1 LTIDRTEQ
9 DEVSAEAPTDRVRAG
24 RIRLRPTRR
33 PRRQKRRSAAVRV
46 LRVLALALLLVASIV
61 GALLWRL
68 QSGPVSADALTDRVA
83 QALEARFGDGFD
95 VQIRH
100 SQIEWPQEGPRL
112 SVTGVTVRDAQGNL
126 VVAAPQADISFD
138 PAGLAFGQF
147 MPRDISFVGPA
158 VALTIAPDGVV
169 SVSATGEDEQRTS
182 APAGDG
188 GPPAAPAGPAP
199 APGSAF
205 GPAALLDPLLT
216 RAGPL
221 AVLERAGI
229 RDGRLRV
236 NDLRRGRTVT
246 YDRLSLQ
253 FSRPNAE
260 ETRLRVS
267 ARGPVGSWSFQA
279 DVAGRPGE
287 RRELRVD
294 VRNVSVAEFI
304 GFSDPGT
311 VPATTDMPINGDFAL
326 SLAPDNAIT
335 ALTGRITGGSAIV
348 MFEHPDAEP
357 VFVDSMQGEFGWD
370 AAAHA
375 VTVTSLQLAAG
386 DTQWR
391 LRGRVGVPQVD
402 GAFWTVDLASDGS
415 ALAGDGPQDKPVQ
428 IDRLTLRARLP
439 IGMTGVQVD
448 TFEVAGPEVALA
460 MTAVLG
466 RVGDVDG
473 LRLGLTAGRMPV
485 RNVLAFW
492 PSIIASDVRTWLIDT
507 VQGGTV
513 EAFSLASSLTP
524 AGIADAF
531 AERPLPDEAV
541 RLDVRV
547 VGGSMRPGKGMP
559 LIEDITAQAT
569 VTGRTARVNASRGT
583 IGAAG
588 RGIALSNVVV
598 TVDDT
603 AAKPPVLQ
611 IESGV
616 AGSAET
622 AFEALRAPAIRPF
635 SSLPTDVTGVRGQV
649 DARVQI
655 RLPLL
660 PVPKPSDVVVQ
671 LTGQATGITADGL
684 LGREKLEGGAF
695 TFSQGKGGLQVK
707 GEGRLSGSPATF
719 ELRQATAG
727 GATDAT
733 ATLTLDDAG
742 RARRGLKLPGQI
754 TGPIDVRVS
763 VADASGP
770 KPVTKVEA
778 DLAKAAISD
787 VIPGWTKP
795 AGRPA
800 RLGFRLEQDA
810 EQTTLDD
817 LVLDAAGGVQ
827 VKGTVRLGADGML
840 QSARL
845 SSLRLSPGDD
855 IRIDAER
862 QGGVLKQVVRAT
874 QIDARPLLRAAMA
887 PGGSQIGSPGDMEL
901 DLKAQTI
908 VGENNEKLSAVDLK
922 LAIKGG
928 DIRDLRM
935 AGRFGNSPVSA
946 QPVRAEGGAPGFVI
960 ESGDAGSF
968 LRFFEIYRRMI
979 GGTLILQLYG
989 SPPQMTGE
997 IIANSFTLANEP
1009 ALARVAP
1016 GDPEKGNGVAFT
1028 KLRAGFNIGG
1038 GRLDIR
1044 DGTMWGAAVGGTLE
1058 GVLDFNRDRVD
1069 LSGTFVPAYGIN
1081 NALNRVPIVGT
1092 LLGGG
1097 QNEGLFAVNFRIT
1110 GRVTQP
1116 AVSINPLSAVAPGVL
1131 RKFFGVFGPGV
1142 SVGGGAGSAP
1152 PAQQQPAPASPP
1164 EQR

>member
-1 LTIDRTEQ
+1 M
-9 DEVSAEAPTDRVRAG
+9 
-24 RIRLRPTRR
+24 
-33 PRRQKRRSAAVRV
+33 
-46 LRVLALALLLVASIV
+46 RVLALALLLVASIV
-61 GALLWRL
+61 GAMLWRL
-68 QSGPVSADALTDRVA
+68 QSGPVTVDALTDRVS
-83 QALEARFGDGFD
+83 QALEARFGEGFD

-100 SQIEWPQEGPRL
+100 SQIEWPQDGPRL

-126 VVAAPQADISFD
+126 VVVAPEAEISFD
-138 PAGLAFGQF
+138 PMSLAFGEF
-147 MPRDISFVGPA
+147 KPRDISFVGPA
-158 VALTIAPDGVV
+158 VALTIAPDGAV
-169 SVSATGEDEQRTS
+169 SVSATGEEDPR
-182 APAGDG
+182 PAET
-188 GPPAAPAGPAP
+188 AAPGAAPPEPAP
-199 APGSAF
+199 TPDSAF

-246 YDRLSLQ
+246 YDRLFLQ
-253 FSRPNAE
+253 FSRPTAE

-267 ARGPVGSWSFQA
+267 ARGPIGSWSFQA
-279 DVAGRPGE
+279 DVTGNPGE
-287 RRELRVD
+287 RRDLRVD

-311 VPATTDMPINGDFAL
+311 VPATTDMPISGEFSL

-335 ALTGRITGGSAIV
+335 ALSGRITGGSAIV
-348 MFEHPDAEP
+348 MFDHPDAEP
-357 VFVDSMQGEFGWD
+357 VFIDSMQGDFGWD

-375 VTVTSLQLAAG
+375 VTVKSLHLAAG

-391 LRGRVGVPQVD
+391 LRGQVGVPQVD
-402 GAFWTVDLASDGS
+402 GAFWTVDLASDDS
-415 ALAGDGPQDKPVQ
+415 ALAGDGPQDRPVQ
-428 IDRLTLRARLP
+428 IDRLTLQARLP

-448 TFEVAGPEVALA
+448 RFEVAGPDAAIA
-460 MTAVLG
+460 MTAVFG
-466 RVGDVDG
+466 RVGEVDG

-492 PSIIASDVRTWLIDT
+492 PSIIASDVRTWLIES
-507 VQGGTV
+507 VQGGTI
-513 EAFSLASSLTP
+513 ETFSLATSLTP
-524 AGIADAF
+524 AAIADAF
-531 AERPLPDEAV
+531 AERPLPDDSV

-547 VGGSMRPGKGMP
+547 VDGALRPGKGMP
-559 LIEDITAQAT
+559 LIEDIAAHAI
-569 VTGRTARVNASRGT
+569 VTGRTTRVTASRGT
-583 IGAAG
+583 IGPAG
-588 RGIALSNVVV
+588 RGIALSNVVA

-603 AAKPPVLQ
+603 AAKPPVLHL
-611 IESGV
+611 ETTVSGG
-616 AGSAET
+616 ADT
-622 AFEALRAPAIRPF
+622 AFEVLRSPAIRPF
-635 SSLPTDVTGVRGQV
+635 AALPTDVSGVRGQV
-649 DARVQI
+649 EAKLKI
-655 RLPLL
+655 GLPLL
-660 PVPKPSDVVVQ
+660 PVPRPSDVLVQ
-671 LTGQATGITADGL
+671 LSGQATGISADGL
-684 LGREKLEGGAF
+684 FGREKLEAGVL

-707 GEGRLSGSPATF
+707 GEGRISGSPATF
-719 ELRQATAG
+719 ELRQAAAG
-727 GATDAT
+727 GVTDAT
-733 ATLTLDDAG
+733 ASLTLDEAG
-742 RARRGLKLPGQI
+742 RARRGLKLPGQVA
-754 TGPIDVRVS
+754 GPVDVRVS
-763 VADASGP
+763 VADVTGAN
-770 KPVTKVEA
+770 PVTKIEA
-778 DLAKAAISD
+778 DLAKATISD

-795 AGRPA
+795 AGRPGK
-800 RLGFRLEQDA
+800 LSFRLEQDA

-817 LVLDAAGGVQ
+817 LLLDAAGGVQ
-827 VKGTVRLGADGML
+827 VKGTIRIGADGAL

-845 SSLRLSPGDD
+845 GSFRLSPGDD
-855 IRIDAER
+855 MKMDIER
-862 QGGVLKQVVRAT
+862 QGGVLKQVVRAN

-887 PGGSQIGSPGDMEL
+887 PGGSQLGNPGDVEL

-922 LAIKGG
+922 VAIKGG
-928 DIRDLRM
+928 DLRDMRM
-935 AGRFGNSPVSA
+935 AGRFGNAPVSA

-997 IIANSFTLANEP
+997 IIANNFTLANEP

-1028 KLRAGFNIGG
+1028 KLRAGFNVGG

-1058 GVLDFNRDRVD
+1058 GTLDFSRDRVD

-1116 AVSINPLSAVAPGVL
+1116 AVSVNPLSAVAPGVL

-1142 SVGGGAGSAP
+1142 SVGGGAGAGGAGAGGGSGAPLPLQPIPAP
-1152 PAQQQPAPASPP
+1152 PP
-1164 EQR
+1164 ER